1 MNLKNVNHIQQ
12 LRRLGYP
19 LNKMLIIGSGTMALL
34 GLKKNDDIDIWA
46 TKDVHRRMANDK
58 KLVRMVK
65 HGDVIYETK
74 DGNIEIGSNLPC
86 TKGSLQ
92 AHLKRAIVVYGFHF
106 KSVDDVLSWKKC
118 MGRPKDKL
126 HIKIIEKYKKNNVVE
141 NYLNILQTLRL
152 EAEQKLTYEDEVDPL
167 SIKDEFAPLW
177 IDHIKFVNKIQN
189 FPYKAPSRKMFEE
202 KLMKSIRNSKK
213 VVLFIVKDAEKI
225 VGYIQTAIS
234 KNGKGGKIVS
244 FHLLNDYRR
253 TGVGSTLIKKGLKW
267 LWKNGVREIELGTQ
281 GGNEAAVKFYKK
293 HGFEIQGYNLRHKKS
308 KY

>member
-34 GLKKNDDIDIWA
+34 GLKKNDDIDIWT

-92 AHLKRAIVVYGFHF
+92 VYLKRAIVIYGFHF
-106 KSVDDVLSWKKC
+106 KSIDDVLAWKKC

-126 HIKIIEKYKKNNVVE
+126 HIKMIEKYKKNNVVE
-141 NYLNILQTLRL
+141 HYLHILQTLRL

-167 SIKDEFAPLW
+167 SMKDELAPLW
-177 IDHIKFVNKIQN
+177 IDHIRYVNSIQN
-189 FPYKAPSRKMFEE
+189 FPYRVPDRKMFEK
-202 KLMKSIRNSKK
+202 KLMKAVRANKK
-213 VVLFIVKDAEKI
+213 VLMSIVRDSGKL
-225 VGYIQTAIS
+225 VGYIMSAVS
-234 KNGKGGKIVS
+234 KNGKGGWIVS
-244 FHLLNDYRR
+244 FHLAEPYRR
-253 TGVGSTLIKKGLKW
+253 TGVGSILIKKGLKW
-267 LWKNGVREIELGTQ
+267 MWKSGVREIELGTQ